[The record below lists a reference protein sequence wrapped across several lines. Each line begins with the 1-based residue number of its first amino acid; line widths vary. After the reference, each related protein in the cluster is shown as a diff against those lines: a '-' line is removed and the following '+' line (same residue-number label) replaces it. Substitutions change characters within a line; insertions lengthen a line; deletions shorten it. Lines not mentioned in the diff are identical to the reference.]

1 MMKDAAFSC
10 TPALKDIALEG
21 FSRPQPRSF
30 DHHPAL
36 EALRDIGTEVWVD
49 SGDLLAVEPLWR
61 AEFSAVTTNNTLA
74 NQVVQSGVL
83 DDAIK
88 KTVAELRS
96 AEPSATNEELIMQ
109 VGFVINC
116 KIALRLVERLDSS
129 VSVELHPSVA
139 HDIEATVHLAR
150 LYHAVMPEHFIIKIP
165 LSPEGLIATRRL
177 RAEGVP
183 VNHTIA
189 FSARQNYLIAL
200 VGRPN
205 YGNVFLG
212 RLNSVVEENGIGEG
226 RNVGEKATLA
236 SQRALLR
243 LREERPTYQ
252 TRQIAASIRSC
263 QQVVD
268 LAGVDVHTIPPKA
281 IEAFYEMDVDP
292 ATLKSR
298 VNEDPPVNIP
308 DPGDL
313 AYLSTLW
320 EIDAAFEQF
329 ASDLAAREDI
339 EDFTGEDLVEAARQA
354 GVSDLFYDFSEEEV
368 QEIREHG
375 KIPDLSRWRDRV
387 ALDDLMTQCALQSFT
402 VDQQA
407 LDERI
412 ASFL

>member
-1 MMKDAAFSC
+1 MKDAAFSC

-30 DHHPAL
+30 DRHPAIA
-36 EALRDIGTEVWVD
+36 ALRDIGTEVWLD
-49 SGDLLAVEPLWR
+49 TGDLAAAEPLWR
-61 AEFSAVTTNNTLA
+61 AEMTALTTNNTLA

-83 DDAIK
+83 DDAIRA
-88 KTVAELRS
+88 TVGELRS
-96 AEPSATNEELIMQ
+96 ASPSASDEELVMQ

-116 KIALRLVERLDSS
+116 RIALRLIERFNCL

-150 LYHAVMPEHFIIKIP
+150 LYYAVMPEHFIIKVP

-212 RLNSVVEENGIGEG
+212 RLNSVVEENGLGEG

-252 TRQIAASIRSC
+252 TRQIAASMRNP
-263 QQVVD
+263 QQIVD

-281 IEAFYEMDVDP
+281 VEGFYEMGVDP
-292 ATLKSR
+292 AALKTR
-298 VNEDPPVNIP
+298 VNEDPQVHIP
-308 DPGDL
+308 DPDDL
-313 AYLSTLW
+313 AYVSTLW
-320 EIDAAFEQF
+320 EIDAEFEQF
-329 ASDLAAREDI
+329 AKEFAAREDI
-339 EDFTGEDLVEAARQA
+339 EKLSGEDLVEAARQA
-354 GVSDLFYDFSEEEV
+354 GVDDLFYDFSEEEAR
-368 QEIREHG
+368 EIREHG
-375 KIPDLSRWRDRV
+375 KIPDLSRWRDRM

-402 VDQQA
+402 ADQQA